1 MASRYKRI
9 VLDNEMLEEIGLE
22 WWTYL
27 KEASLNMN
35 ISIDQSLD
43 DGELSY
49 VAHVMNSNQKLM
61 KLMPRIIENIV
72 EEGTNQLEMRQP
84 PF

>member
-1 MASRYKRI
+1 
-9 VLDNEMLEEIGLE
+9 E

>member
-9 VLDNEMLEEIGLE
+9 VLDNEMLEKIGLE

>member
-9 VLDNEMLEEIGLE
+9 VLDNEMLEKIGLE

-43 DGELSY
+43 DDELSY